1 MLKSS
6 TRRATTLLGF
16 CAMFFFTAFSQSA
29 SDSLL
34 SLERIFLKPYI
45 AGTRPSSPIL
55 SNDGGFIIYSWD
67 SKAENKYR
75 YWMMNSDGTRRYQV
89 ADTTLG
95 DIELSSDSRTVA
107 CTRNG
112 DIFITDTSFTNFE
125 RMTKTDAYES
135 GLRWAPNG
143 RLLAYYSDKKLYAAS
158 VWKLA
163 LYEVAKPS
171 SENSYI
177 RMHDFFP
184 DSKRVLFSETNQET
198 LKEFIVP
205 RFTGKEVSTR
215 TFKAGLAKTR
225 LGISPIDS
233 GSTIWITLPGDSVY
247 YLTGASISPD
257 GSQLL
262 IERISADQ
270 HKREIYITDTDS
282 GKPRLLYEETDKAWI
297 ESGLAMMKW
306 MPDGK
311 EIIFTSEK
319 DGWNH
324 LYSILSDGS
333 DLAQLTEGKWE
344 IQWFDIEPKG
354 NHIYCLANEFN
365 HHQWLLYDIDL
376 NTGAAQPI
384 TDTVG
389 TYDNPTLAKDG
400 SFILAQ
406 HSDFTQP
413 TELVRV
419 ETHLNDSSA
428 QVAVDEGTSLLIPIT
443 PKETR
448 LTGTIPDEFKQ
459 RNWIKPEI
467 ITFRSSDGRDIPAMM
482 YKPLDFDSSK
492 KYPVVVFVHGAG
504 YLQNVVRGWSY
515 YYREYL
521 FHNRLTQRGYIV
533 FEVDYRG
540 SAGYGRQFRTD
551 VYMHLGGKDLQ
562 DELEGLDYLAK
573 LGYIDPARV
582 GIYGGS
588 YGGFMTLMGL
598 MLSDKYACGAALR
611 AVTSWENY
619 YRHNQWY
626 TNARLGKPEENAEAY
641 RKSSPL
647 SFVDSIKKPVLILH
661 GMVDDNVFFQDAVQ
675 LIEKLQKAKKEFD
688 VMVYPDEAHSF
699 TNPDSWLDEY
709 RRIEQYFDKYL
720 MSK

>member
-1 MLKSS
+1 
-6 TRRATTLLGF
+6 
-16 CAMFFFTAFSQSA
+16 
-29 SDSLL
+29 
-34 SLERIFLKPYI
+34 
-45 AGTRPSSPIL
+45 
-55 SNDGGFIIYSWD
+55 
-67 SKAENKYR
+67 
-75 YWMMNSDGTRRYQV
+75 
-89 ADTTLG
+89 
-95 DIELSSDSRTVA
+95 
-107 CTRNG
+107 
-112 DIFITDTSFTNFE
+112 
-125 RMTKTDAYES
+125 
-135 GLRWAPNG
+135 
-143 RLLAYYSDKKLYAAS
+143 
-158 VWKLA
+158 
-163 LYEVAKPS
+163 
-171 SENSYI
+171 
-177 RMHDFFP
+177 
-184 DSKRVLFSETNQET
+184 
-198 LKEFIVP
+198 
-205 RFTGKEVSTR
+205 
-215 TFKAGLAKTR
+215 
-225 LGISPIDS
+225 
-233 GSTIWITLPGDSVY
+233 
-247 YLTGASISPD
+247 
-257 GSQLL
+257 
-262 IERISADQ
+262 
-270 HKREIYITDTDS
+270 
-282 GKPRLLYEETDKAWI
+282 
-297 ESGLAMMKW
+297 
-306 MPDGK
+306 
-311 EIIFTSEK
+311 
-319 DGWNH
+319 
-324 LYSILSDGS
+324 
-333 DLAQLTEGKWE
+333 
-344 IQWFDIEPKG
+344 
-354 NHIYCLANEFN
+354 
-365 HHQWLLYDIDL
+365 
-376 NTGAAQPI
+376 
-384 TDTVG
+384 
-389 TYDNPTLAKDG
+389 
-400 SFILAQ
+400 
-406 HSDFTQP
+406 
-413 TELVRV
+413 